1 MMTYTC
7 HSAECTVSELSLL
20 SFTGVRGEPQP
31 VSTPTPN
38 EDSDWDDVYRNMMM
52 MMMMMMMMYIMICWM
67 VYTVHISQYMQLVN
81 FK

>member
-38 EDSDWDDVYRNMMM
+38 EDSNWDDVYHNMMM
-52 MMMMMMMMYIMICWM
+52 MMYSMICWM
-67 VYTVHISQYMQLVN
+67 VYIYHNISN
-81 FK
+81 W